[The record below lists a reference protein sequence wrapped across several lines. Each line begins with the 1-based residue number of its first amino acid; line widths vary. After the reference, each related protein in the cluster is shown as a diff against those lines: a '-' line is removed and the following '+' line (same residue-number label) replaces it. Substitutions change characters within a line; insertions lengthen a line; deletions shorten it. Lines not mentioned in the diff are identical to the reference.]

1 MHPKVDDAV
10 VSKLISDEIIKQ
22 CNNTTLQN
30 TKNMLHNTAVV
41 KELKIEI
48 GKLKLKTRN
57 LRDQIDET
65 NGMKS
70 RLDNVEQKVTAK
82 EKQLHLM

>member
-30 TKNMLHNTAVV
+30 TKTVLHNTAAVE
-41 KELKIEI
+41 ELKIET

-57 LRDQIDET
+57 LQDQIDET
-65 NGMKS
+65 NGMKT
-70 RLDNVEQKVTAK
+70 RLDDVEQKITSQGEAIAN
-82 EKQLHLM
+82 